1 MQPVV
6 KKTLWV
12 MGFVGALSRAFEGR
26 WTRAPV
32 AWVRERRDARTT
44 LSLEQRYYA
53 ARGERGVELVPKDA
67 YLQQVE
73 DLLFTSSRGLGDP
86 QVD

>member
-1 MQPVV
+1 M

-12 MGFVGALSRAFEGR
+12 MGFVGALSRALEGR
-26 WTRAPV
+26 WTRTPA
-32 AWVRERRDARTT
+32 AWVRERRDARVA

-73 DLLFTSSRGLGDP
+73 DLLFISSRGLGGP
-86 QVD
+86 RVD